1 MSQIVKYVI
10 LIVILGVI
18 GFLIQDYMYDF
29 PISYVAGT
37 KVTIASDYI
46 KDSLFKRFL
55 IPIVIASVPLLYLF
69 VKKVTQLK
77 SISGLVY
84 FVIFST
90 GILFWAFRISTYR
103 EGTVSGEISN
113 LKEVDFGYYLMFGF
127 ITGTVVSILIFR
139 ILERKTHL

>member
-1 MSQIVKYVI
+1 MINIVKYVI

-18 GFLIQDYMYDF
+18 GFLIQDYTYDF

-37 KVTIASDYI
+37 KVTLASEYI
-46 KDSLFKRFL
+46 KDSVFKRL
-55 IPIVIASVPLLYLF
+55 IIPVTIASVPLLYLF

-84 FVIFST
+84 FIICST
-90 GILFWAFRISTYR
+90 GILFWSFRINMYIQ
-103 EGTVSGEISN
+103 GIISGEIDN

-127 ITGTVVSILIFR
+127 ITGTLLSILIFK
-139 ILERKTHL
+139 IIERKA